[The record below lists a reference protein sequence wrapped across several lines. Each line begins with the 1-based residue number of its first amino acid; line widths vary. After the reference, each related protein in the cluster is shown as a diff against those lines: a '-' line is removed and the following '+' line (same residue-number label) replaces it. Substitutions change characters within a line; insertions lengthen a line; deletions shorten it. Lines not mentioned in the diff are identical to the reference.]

1 MSPEPALGTPGDGG
15 RLGDEVLRGGA
26 QVLGGW
32 RGPDDGLEP
41 GDRSRLTAP
50 RHVLRTVRLLVG
62 LVLFAVSMA
71 MLVRAGLGNMPWDVL
86 AQGLSHRLGWSFGTV
101 TLVLSGLVL
110 VLWWPLHQRPGVGTV
125 LNVLVI
131 GLALDPLLALLG
143 HLPDPLGLPGAVA
156 LVVGGILLNG
166 VASGLYIG
174 ARMGPG
180 PRDGLMTGLVGRTG
194 LPIGVVRT
202 SIEVAVV
209 VAGWLLGGT
218 VGFATLAFALA
229 IGPLVHVLL
238 PRLTVPEVL
247 AVRPG
252 PHAGPVPDAPQAPGV
267 PAPARHPV
275 GEPMVERCAAG
286 TEPA

>member
-15 RLGDEVLRGGA
+15 RLGDEVLLGRG
-26 QVLGGW
+26 
-32 RGPDDGLEP
+32 RGPGDGPEP
-41 GDRSRLTAP
+41 GDESRLTAP
-50 RHVLRTVRLLVG
+50 RHVVRTVRLLVG

-86 AQGLSHRLGWSFGTV
+86 TQGLSHRLDWSFGTV
-101 TLVLSGLVL
+101 TLVLSAAVL
-110 VLWWPLHQRPGVGTV
+110 VLWWPLRQRPGLGTV

-131 GLALDPLLALLG
+131 GLAVDPLLALLG
-143 HLPDPLGLPGAVA
+143 HLPDPLGLPAAVA

-202 SIEVAVV
+202 SIEVTVV

-218 VGFATLAFALA
+218 VGFATLAFALT

-247 AVRPG
+247 
-252 PHAGPVPDAPQAPGV
+252 DAPQAPGM
-267 PAPARHPV
+267 PAPAVEPV
-275 GEPMVERCAAG
+275 AEPLVEPCTAG
-286 TEPA
+286 PEPA